1 MSKDTTSGNKHPLPT
16 KPEGVPEGMWKVY
29 LIYYLNTP
37 DECPKTF
44 DEWLGI

>member
-1 MSKDTTSGNKHPLPT
+1 MENNKHPLPT
-16 KPEGVPEGMWKVY
+16 RPEGVTDQMVSEGLWDRY

-37 DECPKTF
+37 DEYPKTF